1 MPEYPSG
8 DTIPRGRAFAMDVS
22 TRVGLGGTAFFTL
35 AGIAQPLVTWWVS
48 GPIMA
53 VCAGVAAWGF
63 GLLFEIGAG
72 RV

>member
-1 MPEYPSG
+1 
-8 DTIPRGRAFAMDVS
+8 MDVS